1 MSTTSPSVSFMSY
14 ALKGNDSFC
23 STESLSST
31 NSDKFVG
38 VIKVEPQ
45 VEGVCS
51 GKGNGIVTG
60 TKLSSFSS
68 SCWLDRLLALPNS
81 FYASIKKAKKFIYL
95 KSFGIKCTSGI
106 RSLRAILEN
115 IWEVKESRFENTL
128 WRLVSVSKKEKL
140 ICLKSMLNSLVSC
153 SWEGFSP
160 ILLGFLGSFQLF
172 ESEIKQTFKKKKK
185 KWYYLLSSLRV
196 WFKG

>member
-1 MSTTSPSVSFMSY
+1 MSTASPSVSFMSY
-14 ALKGNDSFC
+14 ALKRNDSFC
-23 STESLSST
+23 STESLSGT

-38 VIKVEPQ
+38 VIKVEPRA
-45 VEGVCS
+45 EGVCS
-51 GKGNGIVTG
+51 GEGNGIVTG
-60 TKLSSFSS
+60 TKPSSFSS

-81 FYASIKKAKKFIYL
+81 FYASIKKAKKFVYL
-95 KSFGIKCTSGI
+95 KSFGIKCTPGI
-106 RSLRAILEN
+106 RSLRAILEK

-140 ICLKSMLNSLVSC
+140 LCLKSMLNSLVSC

-172 ESEIKQTFKKKKK
+172 GSEIKQTF
-185 KWYYLLSSLRV
+185 
-196 WFKG
+196 F